1 MKLFATIIYTL
12 AMATAVSTFAA
23 DLQTNNSLTVK
34 DPKFDALVSSDA
46 PIVKVAGGFGFTE
59 GVTWV
64 SQGKDSFLLFSD
76 IPANVI
82 YRYTPDN
89 KVTVFRE
96 KTGYQKADIWRVGM
110 LFNNGKAEN
119 DPAFEKFNMIGSN
132 GLALDQQGRLVIAA
146 WAGRT
151 IDRIEKNGRRT
162 VLADRYQGN
171 RFGGPNDVVVR
182 KDGTIYFTD
191 GFGSLQQ
198 GAKDSAKE
206 IDINAIYMLR
216 DGRVQRVVED
226 LPLVNGLVFSPDE
239 KFLYANGSTGKY
251 IRRYVVA
258 QDGSLS
264 NSEMFFD
271 MSDEKAV
278 GNTDGM
284 KVDVKG
290 NIWAAGPGGV
300 WMISPEGQALG
311 VIHFPEI
318 TANLVF
324 GDADKKTLY
333 VAARTSIYKVRVNVA
348 GLP

>member
-1 MKLFATIIYTL
+1 MKLFVTLVSTL
-12 AMATAVSTFAA
+12 AIATAANTFAA
-23 DLQTNNSLTVK
+23 DLQIKDASTVK
-34 DPKFDALVSSDA
+34 DSEFDALVSRDA

-64 SQGKDSFLLFSD
+64 SQGTQSHLLFSD

-82 YRYTPDN
+82 YRYTADGN
-89 KVTVFRE
+89 VTVFRE
-96 KTGYQKADIWRVGM
+96 KTGYQKADVWRVGM
-110 LFNNGKAEN
+110 LFNNGKAES

-151 IDRIEKNGRRT
+151 IDRIEKDGSRT
-162 VLADRYQGN
+162 VLADRYQGK

-182 KDGTIYFTD
+182 KDGAIYFTD
-191 GFGSLQQ
+191 GFGGLLQ
-198 GAKDSAKE
+198 GARDPAKE
-206 IDINAIYMLR
+206 IDINAIYMIR
-216 DGRVQRVVED
+216 DGRVERVVDD

-251 IRRYVVA
+251 IRRYAVA
-258 QDGSLS
+258 PDGSLS
-264 NSEMFFD
+264 GSQMFFD
-271 MSDEKAV
+271 MSAEKGV

-290 NIWAAGPGGV
+290 NVWAAGPGGV
-300 WMISPEGQALG
+300 WVISPQGKALG